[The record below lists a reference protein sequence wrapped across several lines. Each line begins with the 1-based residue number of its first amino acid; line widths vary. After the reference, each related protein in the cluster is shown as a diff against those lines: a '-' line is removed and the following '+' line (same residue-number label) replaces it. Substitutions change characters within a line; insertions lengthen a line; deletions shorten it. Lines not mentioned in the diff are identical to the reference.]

1 MPVRGKFGNAG
12 CSVVAVEGIGLD
24 VIQALKPD
32 AGYDA
37 GWIRELARR
46 QGARANIP
54 PQRNRKD
61 PICFGPHL
69 IARAT

>member
-1 MPVRGKFGNAG
+1 
-12 CSVVAVEGIGLD
+12 VEGIGLD
-24 VIQALKPD
+24 VIQAPKPD

-46 QGARANIP
+46 QGAWANIP

-61 PICFGPHL
+61 PICFGPYL
-69 IARAT
+69 SARAT